1 MGTRSIL
8 RRAGLV
14 AAATAM
20 ATAVAWPV
28 AASAHVSIQEGEQ
41 PAGSYG
47 LLTFSVPHGCDGS
60 PTTKVRI
67 QIPEA
72 TPQVTPTENAN
83 WTVEKVM
90 TPLADPV
97 DAGHGATLT
106 ERVSEVVYTARTPLL
121 DGYRDAFELSLKLP
135 DTPGETLRFP
145 VLQTCEQGET
155 LWGDIPSAGQAE
167 DDLELPAPS
176 VALVAADTTGATT
189 TGAQAAG
196 TQAGGTE
203 AGGTEA
209 AGATPATV
217 EAAAASTGSSGDDAT
232 GLAIAG
238 VAFGLVGIAVGGTAL
253 VIARRS

>member
-14 AAATAM
+14 TAATAM
-20 ATAVAWPV
+20 AAAVAWPV
-28 AASAHVSIQEGEQ
+28 AASAHVSIQESEQ

-47 LLTFSVPHGCDGS
+47 LLTFGVPHGCDGS

-90 TPLADPV
+90 TALADPV
-97 DAGHGATLT
+97 EAGHGTTLT
-106 ERVSEVVYTARTPLL
+106 ERVSEVVYTAKTPLP
-121 DGYRDAFELSLKLP
+121 DGYRDAFVLSLKLP

-155 LWGDIPSAGQAE
+155 LWGDVPGAGQTE

-176 VALVAADTTGATT
+176 VALVATETSGAET
-189 TGAQAAG
+189 AG
-196 TQAGGTE
+196 TQTTGTQ
-203 AGGTEA
+203 A
-209 AGATPATV
+209 AGATPTTIEV
-217 EAAAASTGSSGDDAT
+217 AAISTDSSGDDAT

-238 VAFGLVGIAVGGTAL
+238 VAFGIIGIAIGGAAL

>member
-8 RRAGLV
+8 RRTGLV
-14 AAATAM
+14 MAATAM
-20 ATAVAWPV
+20 AAAVAWPV
-28 AASAHVSIQEGEQ
+28 AASAHVSIQESEQ

-47 LLTFSVPHGCDGS
+47 LLTFGVPHGCDGS

-90 TPLADPV
+90 TALTDPV
-97 DAGHGATLT
+97 EAGHGTTLT
-106 ERVSEVVYTARTPLL
+106 ERVSEVVYTAKTPLP
-121 DGYRDAFELSLKLP
+121 DGYRDAFVLSLKLP

-145 VLQTCEQGET
+145 VLQICEQGET
-155 LWGDIPSAGQAE
+155 LWGDVPSAGQSE
-167 DDLELPAPS
+167 DDLELPAPG
-176 VALVAADTTGATT
+176 VALVAAESSATETAGTETAGTQTTVTQA
-189 TGAQAAG
+189 AAG
-196 TQAGGTE
+196 TPTTIE
-203 AGGTEA
+203 VA
-209 AGATPATV
+209 AI
-217 EAAAASTGSSGDDAT
+217 STDSSGDDAT

-238 VAFGLVGIAVGGTAL
+238 VAFGIIGIAIGGAAL